1 MARQLASVS
10 PSQHRHICVRGKG
23 LQALA
28 LTVSIAVFLSS
39 RSYAQQEVSPSDAVI
54 LNRLP
59 AAAGPDLIIPDPVT
73 SNARMLPRLPA
84 NGTPPTAAST
94 ESNAATAQASNSEGE
109 DALPQASAMD
119 PTARRYQEI
128 LLRARGELNES
139 RLPDPEAAK
148 TRLQNAIR
156 QLENY
161 VGPGSTRGE
170 NWFKFLRVD
179 EIREE
184 LESERPNFNKFIE
197 LEMNMRQN
205 YIGLEYGPFLEL
217 RNSLN
222 GMMRASKYGSAPER
236 TVQVL
241 TARIDAT
248 IEKLNEAPTNAN
260 SERASE
266 LGRVLSYLYESNQ
279 TPSAVAELRNH
290 FRTPNVHVYA
300 TETLLQKLASRVVAE
315 PSPVNECILGTR
327 VIGRACLT
335 GSVDLDLLPMN
346 NAVSFSLNMNA
357 MLTSNNRGFNRGV
370 VLRTTGSSPV
380 HAAINV
386 VASPNGI
393 SSAPATVSTN
403 LTTSINAI
411 EHKLRIVRRIAK
423 RKAAEQKPQA
433 DAIAEGRMR
442 RKIRDQYE
450 QQVTEQLAD
459 ANVRL
464 ASFKQ
469 QQENRP
475 ELKRL
480 SIPMP
485 AYAIHSTD
493 HTVNAD
499 VVHAASFQLA
509 AEQPCKIQRP
519 GTSDIVLEL
528 HQSLPINALESLL
541 AGRKLRNHDLDDWA
555 MQFLGEVPP
564 EILAEATGDPWE
576 ITFEDFNPIQIEF
589 DNDQIKLTLRLASME
604 GNDRSIPRGAIVSA
618 TYSPNYKDGVL
629 TLLRDG
635 ELEVEV
641 PNVRSSIQATSLRS
655 VVKKKFDTILKEE
668 IVTEKLDLSGR
679 FPNAADLVI
688 NWIKINGGWM
698 QIGVR

>member
-1 MARQLASVS
+1 MARYLASAT
-10 PSQHRHICVRGKG
+10 PSNRPKPVAFGNG
-23 LQALA
+23 LRTYAATACL
-28 LTVSIAVFLSS
+28 VVFLSTHGL
-39 RSYAQQEVSPSDAVI
+39 AQQEASPSDAVI
-54 LNRLP
+54 LNRPP
-59 AAAGPDLIIPDPVT
+59 AAAGPELITPEPV
-73 SNARMLPRLPA
+73 NARA
-84 NGTPPTAAST
+84 NAAAKPLSSFKPQLAPPAAS
-94 ESNAATAQASNSEGE
+94 SAVTAQASDSKDKE
-109 DALPQASAMD
+109 ALPQASATD
-119 PTARRYQEI
+119 PAARRYQEI
-128 LLRARGELNES
+128 LLRARGELNEAS
-139 RLPDPEAAK
+139 LPDPDAAKMRLEAA
-148 TRLQNAIR
+148 IS

-161 VGPGSTRGE
+161 VGAGSTRGE
-170 NWFKFLRVD
+170 SWFKFLRVD
-179 EIREE
+179 EIRKE

-205 YIGLEYGPFLEL
+205 YVGLENGPFLEL

-222 GMMRASKYGSAPER
+222 GMMRALKYGAAPDR

-248 IEKLNEAPTNAN
+248 VEKLNEAPTNAN

-290 FRTPNVHVYA
+290 FRIPNVQVYA
-300 TETLLQKLASRVVAE
+300 TETLVQKLASRAVAE

-327 VIGRACLT
+327 VVGRACLT
-335 GSVDLDLLPMN
+335 GSVGLDLLPMN
-346 NAVSFSLNMNA
+346 DAVSFSLNMNA

-386 VASPNGI
+386 IVSPNGI

-433 DAIAEGRMR
+433 DAIAEGRMQ
-442 RKIRDQYE
+442 RKIRSQYE
-450 QQVTEQLAD
+450 QQVAEQLAD

-475 ELKRL
+475 ELTRL
-480 SIPMP
+480 AIPTP
-485 AYAIHSTD
+485 AYAIRST
-493 HTVNAD
+493 HNTVNAD

-519 GTSDIVLEL
+519 RTSDIVLEL
-528 HQSLPINALESLL
+528 HQSLPINALESFL

-564 EILAEATGDPWE
+564 EILAETTGDPWE
-576 ITFEDFNPIQIEF
+576 ITFQDYNPIQIEF
-589 DNDQIKLTLRLASME
+589 DHNQIKLTLRLASME
-604 GNDRSIPRGAIVSA
+604 GNDRSIPRGANVSA
-618 TYSPNYKDGVL
+618 TYNARYKAGVL
-629 TLLRDG
+629 TLSRDG

-641 PNVRSSIQATSLRS
+641 PNVRSAIQATSLRS

-668 IVTEKLDLSGR
+668 IVTEKLDLSDR

-688 NWIKINGGWM
+688 NWIKLDGGWM